1 MILARKYSIAPCA
14 PRPQTTLG
22 IFPYDGNI
30 IGGLLLGGGM
40 TLTGACPGTVL
51 VQIATGIRSGYFAF
65 VGGIVGGTLYSMV
78 KPYLVSTSSNRRAG
92 SEVKDVRI
100 EPMTIQEYVGMREER
115 LVLVYEGFLV
125 LVLLLA
131 SLTERAENVLF
142 PPVVGGL
149 LIGVGQVASLVLT
162 GSAVGVSTAYEQLGG
177 VTKRAW
183 GYISGRGEKSGP
195 RPAYN
200 SIAFAGGIVLG
211 SWVLSRVLDFKIP
224 GGEAPIADSKAIL
237 GGFVMVLG
245 ARVAGGC
252 TSGHGI
258 SGMSTFSVASII
270 SVAAMFSGGM
280 GLTLFL

>member
-1 MILARKYSIAPCA
+1 
-14 PRPQTTLG
+14 
-22 IFPYDGNI
+22 
-30 IGGLLLGGGM
+30 M

-51 VQIATGIRSGYFAF
+51 VQIATGIRSGCFAF
-65 VGGIVGGTLYSMV
+65 VGAILGGTLYSMA
-78 KPYLVSTSSNRRAG
+78 KPYLVSRSG
-92 SEVKDVRI
+92 SRGAEAVKD
-100 EPMTIQEYVGMREER
+100 EPRTVQQYVGMKEER
-115 LVLVYEGFLV
+115 LVLVYEAFLV

-131 SLTERAENVLF
+131 GLTERAENVLF

-177 VTKRAW
+177 ASKLAW
-183 GYISGRGEKSGP
+183 RYVSGSGEKSGS

-211 SWVLSRVLDFKIP
+211 SWVLSQVLDFKVP
-224 GGEAPIADSKAIL
+224 GGEAPIAESTAIL
-237 GGFVMVLG
+237 GGFIMVLG
-245 ARVAGGC
+245 ARIAGGC

-280 GLTLFL
+280 GLAFFV